1 MATTYETDDK
11 SLVEFQLGNKQLFL
25 LFVGLLVVC
34 AIFFFIG
41 LRVGEDTAHSRAA
54 IMIGDEAGPAAGGRD
69 DSEATA
75 QLSEA
80 ENLALRPQ
88 TEPARRDRRTEARST
103 EPTRQPERQATTQA
117 RVPATEPAAPPSA
130 AGAAQTAF
138 APPHGWYVQVCSLTE
153 EASARRLRAELAAR
167 LPAVIQPATVHG
179 RSYFRV
185 LVGPYT
191 SRAAAE
197 AAQGS
202 VGRPDTIITRVRN

>member
-41 LRVGEDTAHSRAA
+41 LRVGEDTARSRAA

-69 DSEATA
+69 DTEATA

-80 ENLALRPQ
+80 ENLALRPE
-88 TEPARRDRRTEARST
+88 TEPVRRNRRTETRSS
-103 EPTRQPERQATTQA
+103 EATRQPERQASTQA
-117 RVPATEPAAPPSA
+117 QGPATEQAAPSA
-130 AGAAQTAF
+130 AIAAQTASG
-138 APPHGWYVQVCSLTE
+138 PPPGWYVQVCSLTE
-153 EASARRLRAELAAR
+153 ETSAQRLRAQLAAR
-167 LPAVIQPATVHG
+167 LPAAIQPATVHG

-202 VGRPDTIITRVRN
+202 VGRPETIITRVRN